1 MKKKIKSGVKIT
13 VVFALIIL
21 LFPCV
26 TCLLYHFVNPE
37 FDIGKGGSRVEN
49 HYMGKD
55 VMIEVSGLYKNID
68 VEEYVAGIMAG
79 VISPEYNIEA
89 LKTQAVLVRTNVLK
103 EMEEK
108 KSNDDSDMSYEY
120 LTKED
125 RETLWGRKKY
135 DKYEVAIEKAVA
147 ETAGKVLRKEGSLI
161 MAMYHEVSIG
171 KTASASEIL
180 DEDIS
185 YLQSVDS
192 SSDVEAKN
200 YMNIYEFSYEDI
212 RRLQEEYIENV
223 NSTNPKDIEAA
234 EMVDEKKDDEAGEDT
249 VDEKK
254 DDETGEDALDEKKD
268 VKAGEDTV
276 NEEKD
281 TKIGEEV
288 VNKEK
293 EIEREDNDKKG
304 GKNSEKLTG
313 DKIVVEV
320 TESTENGFVKTA
332 AVGADTY
339 SGEEV
344 QEMLG
349 LVSTN
354 YYVENIEDGVRIVC
368 LGKGNCLG
376 VSQYGANHMA
386 DKGSSMEEIIAH
398 YYKDVNI
405 EDYKN

>member
-1 MKKKIKSGVKIT
+1 MKNKIKSGVKIT

-21 LFPCV
+21 LFPSV

-37 FDIGKGGSRVEN
+37 FDIGKGGSSVEN

-135 DKYEVAIEKAVA
+135 DKYEAVIEKAVSD
-147 ETAGKVLRKEGSLI
+147 TAGKVLRKEGSLI

-223 NSTNPKDIEAA
+223 NSTGQKDIEAA
-234 EMVDEKKDDEAGEDT
+234 EMVDEKKD
-249 VDEKK
+249 
-254 DDETGEDALDEKKD
+254 
-268 VKAGEDTV
+268 VKAGEEVV

-293 EIEREDNDKKG
+293 DIEREDNDKKG

-344 QEMLG
+344 REMLG
-349 LVSTN
+349 LASTN

>member
-21 LFPCV
+21 LFPSV

-89 LKTQAVLVRTNVLK
+89 LKTQAVLIRTNVLK

-135 DKYEVAIEKAVA
+135 DKYEAVIEKAVSD
-147 ETAGKVLRKEGSLI
+147 TAGKVLRKEGSLI

-185 YLQSVDS
+185 YLQSDDS

-223 NSTNPKDIEAA
+223 NSTNQKDIEAA
-234 EMVDEKKDDEAGEDT
+234 EMVDEKKD
-249 VDEKK
+249 
-254 DDETGEDALDEKKD
+254 
-268 VKAGEDTV
+268 VKAGEEVV

-288 VNKEK
+288 VNKEND
-293 EIEREDNDKKG
+293 IEREDNDKKG

-344 QEMLG
+344 REMLG
-349 LVSTN
+349 LASTN

>member
-1 MKKKIKSGVKIT
+1 MKNKIKSGVKIT

-21 LFPCV
+21 LFPSV

-37 FDIGKGGSRVEN
+37 FDIGKGGSSVEN

-135 DKYEVAIEKAVA
+135 DKYEAVIEKAVSD
-147 ETAGKVLRKEGSLI
+147 TAGKVLRKEGSLI

-185 YLQSVDS
+185 YLQSADS

-223 NSTNPKDIEAA
+223 NLTSQKDIEAA
-234 EMVDEKKDDEAGEDT
+234 EMVDEKKD
-249 VDEKK
+249 
-254 DDETGEDALDEKKD
+254 
-268 VKAGEDTV
+268 VKAGEEVV

-293 EIEREDNDKKG
+293 DIEREDNDKKG

-344 QEMLG
+344 REMLG
-349 LVSTN
+349 LASTN

>member
-1 MKKKIKSGVKIT
+1 MKNKIKSGIKTT
-13 VVFALIIL
+13 VIFALIIMFFPGVCC
-21 LFPCV
+21 LF
-26 TCLLYHFVNPE
+26 YHFINPE
-37 FDIGKGGSRVEN
+37 FDIGKGGSSVEN

-55 VMIEVSGLYKNID
+55 VMLEVSGLYKNID
-68 VEEYVAGIMAG
+68 VEEYVAGIMSG

-89 LKTQAVLVRTNVLK
+89 LKTQAVLIRTNVLK

-135 DKYEVAIEKAVA
+135 DKYEAVIEKAVSD
-147 ETAGKVLRKEGSLI
+147 TAGKVLRKEGSLI

-223 NSTNPKDIEAA
+223 NSTNQKDIE
-234 EMVDEKKDDEAGEDT
+234 KT
-249 VDEKK
+249 
-254 DDETGEDALDEKKD
+254 
-268 VKAGEDTV
+268 
-276 NEEKD
+276 
-281 TKIGEEV
+281 
-288 VNKEK
+288 
-293 EIEREDNDKKG
+293 
-304 GKNSEKLTG
+304 

-344 QEMLG
+344 REMLG
-349 LVSTN
+349 LASTN

>member
-21 LFPCV
+21 LFPSV

-89 LKTQAVLVRTNVLK
+89 LKTQAVLIRTNVLK

-135 DKYEVAIEKAVA
+135 DKYEAVIEKAVSD
-147 ETAGKVLRKEGSLI
+147 TAGKVLRKEGSLI

-185 YLQSVDS
+185 YLQSADS

-223 NSTNPKDIEAA
+223 NSTNQKDIEAA
-234 EMVDEKKDDEAGEDT
+234 EMVDEKKD
-249 VDEKK
+249 
-254 DDETGEDALDEKKD
+254 
-268 VKAGEDTV
+268 VKAGEEVV

-288 VNKEK
+288 VNKEND
-293 EIEREDNDKKG
+293 IEREDNDKKG

-344 QEMLG
+344 REMLG
-349 LVSTN
+349 LASTN

>member
-21 LFPCV
+21 LFPSV
-26 TCLLYHFVNPE
+26 TCLFYHFINPE
-37 FDIGKGGSRVEN
+37 FDIGKGGSSVEN

-68 VEEYVAGIMAG
+68 VEEYVVGIMAG

-135 DKYEVAIEKAVA
+135 DKYEAVIEKAVSD
-147 ETAGKVLRKEGSLI
+147 TAGKVLRKEGSLI

-223 NSTNPKDIEAA
+223 NLTGQKDIEAA
-234 EMVDEKKDDEAGEDT
+234 EMVDEKKD
-249 VDEKK
+249 
-254 DDETGEDALDEKKD
+254 
-268 VKAGEDTV
+268 VKAGEEVV

-293 EIEREDNDKKG
+293 DIKREDNDKKG

-332 AVGADTY
+332 VVGADTY
-339 SGEEV
+339 SGEV
-344 QEMLG
+344 VREMLG
-349 LVSTN
+349 LASTN
-354 YYVENIEDGVRIVC
+354 FYVEDSAGGLRIVC

>member
-1 MKKKIKSGVKIT
+1 
-13 VVFALIIL
+13 
-21 LFPCV
+21 
-26 TCLLYHFVNPE
+26 
-37 FDIGKGGSRVEN
+37 
-49 HYMGKD
+49 
-55 VMIEVSGLYKNID
+55 
-68 VEEYVAGIMAG
+68 
-79 VISPEYNIEA
+79 
-89 LKTQAVLVRTNVLK
+89 
-103 EMEEK
+103 
-108 KSNDDSDMSYEY
+108 
-120 LTKED
+120 
-125 RETLWGRKKY
+125 
-135 DKYEVAIEKAVA
+135 
-147 ETAGKVLRKEGSLI
+147 

-185 YLQSVDS
+185 YLQSADS

-223 NSTNPKDIEAA
+223 NLTSQKDIEAA
-234 EMVDEKKDDEAGEDT
+234 EMVDEKKD
-249 VDEKK
+249 
-254 DDETGEDALDEKKD
+254 
-268 VKAGEDTV
+268 VKAGEEVV

-281 TKIGEEV
+281 AKIGEEV

-293 EIEREDNDKKG
+293 DIEREDNDKKG

-344 QEMLG
+344 REMLG
-349 LVSTN
+349 LASTN

>member
-1 MKKKIKSGVKIT
+1 MKNKIKSGVKIT

-21 LFPCV
+21 LFPSV
-26 TCLLYHFVNPE
+26 TCLLYHFINPE
-37 FDIGKGGSRVEN
+37 FDIGKGGSSVEN

-135 DKYEVAIEKAVA
+135 DKYEAVIEKAVSD
-147 ETAGKVLRKEGSLI
+147 TAGKVLRKEGSLI

-212 RRLQEEYIENV
+212 RKLQEEYIENV
-223 NSTNPKDIEAA
+223 NSTGQKDIEAA
-234 EMVDEKKDDEAGEDT
+234 EMVDEKKD
-249 VDEKK
+249 
-254 DDETGEDALDEKKD
+254 
-268 VKAGEDTV
+268 VKAGEEVV

-293 EIEREDNDKKG
+293 DIEREDNDKKG

-344 QEMLG
+344 REMLG
-349 LVSTN
+349 IASTN

>member
-1 MKKKIKSGVKIT
+1 MKMKIKSGVKIT

-21 LFPCV
+21 LFPSV

-68 VEEYVAGIMAG
+68 VEEYVAGIMSG

-89 LKTQAVLVRTNVLK
+89 LKTQAVLIRTNVLK

-135 DKYEVAIEKAVA
+135 DKYEAVIEKAVSN
-147 ETAGKVLRKEGSLI
+147 TAGKVLRKEGSLI

-185 YLQSVDS
+185 YLQSADS

-223 NSTNPKDIEAA
+223 NLTSQKDIEAA
-234 EMVDEKKDDEAGEDT
+234 EMVDEKKD
-249 VDEKK
+249 
-254 DDETGEDALDEKKD
+254 
-268 VKAGEDTV
+268 VKAGEEVV

-281 TKIGEEV
+281 AKIGEEV

-293 EIEREDNDKKG
+293 DIEREDNDKKG

-344 QEMLG
+344 REMLG
-349 LVSTN
+349 LASTN

>member
-1 MKKKIKSGVKIT
+1 MKNKIKSGVKIT

-21 LFPCV
+21 LFPSV
-26 TCLLYHFVNPE
+26 TCLLYHFINPE
-37 FDIGKGGSRVEN
+37 FDIGKGGSSVEN

-55 VMIEVSGLYKNID
+55 VMLEVSGLYKNID

-89 LKTQAVLVRTNVLK
+89 LKTQAVLIRTNVLK

-135 DKYEVAIEKAVA
+135 DKYEAVIEKAVSD
-147 ETAGKVLRKEGSLI
+147 TAGKVLRKEGSLI

-223 NSTNPKDIEAA
+223 NSTGQKDIEAA
-234 EMVDEKKDDEAGEDT
+234 EMVDEKKD
-249 VDEKK
+249 
-254 DDETGEDALDEKKD
+254 
-268 VKAGEDTV
+268 VKAGEEVV

-293 EIEREDNDKKG
+293 DIEREDNDKKG

-344 QEMLG
+344 REMLG
-349 LVSTN
+349 LASTN

>member
-21 LFPCV
+21 LFPSV

-89 LKTQAVLVRTNVLK
+89 LKTQAVLIRTNVLK

-135 DKYEVAIEKAVA
+135 DKYEAVIEKAVSD
-147 ETAGKVLRKEGSLI
+147 TAGKVLRKEGSLI

-223 NSTNPKDIEAA
+223 NSTNQKDIEAA
-234 EMVDEKKDDEAGEDT
+234 EMVDEKKD
-249 VDEKK
+249 
-254 DDETGEDALDEKKD
+254 
-268 VKAGEDTV
+268 VKAGEEVV

-288 VNKEK
+288 VNKEND
-293 EIEREDNDKKG
+293 IEREDNDKKG

-344 QEMLG
+344 REMLG
-349 LVSTN
+349 LASTN